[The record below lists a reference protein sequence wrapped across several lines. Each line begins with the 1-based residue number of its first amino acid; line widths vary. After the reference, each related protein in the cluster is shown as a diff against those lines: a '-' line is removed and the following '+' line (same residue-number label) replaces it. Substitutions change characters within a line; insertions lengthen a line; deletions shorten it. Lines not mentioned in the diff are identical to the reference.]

1 MSVSTEAVSFERL
14 TQLALDLP
22 DGERALLLDRIRDS
36 LLTPQ
41 EREVQDAWLK
51 VAAKRFDVIERSV
64 RRVRNNP
71 RLFPVIDAPFRRLVI
86 LEFPYS
92 LIYSIEAD
100 SVLIV
105 AVAHQS
111 REPEYWKT
119 RLD

>member
-1 MSVSTEAVSFERL
+1 MRVRFHPEA
-14 TQLALDLP
+14 LAENISA
-22 DGERALLLDRIRDS
+22 GRYYE
-36 LLTPQ
+36 Q
-41 EREVQDAWLK
+41 QDVGLGS
-51 VAAKRFDVIERSV
+51 RYFDVIERSV
-64 RRVRNNP
+64 RRGRNNP

>member
-51 VAAKRFDVIERSV
+51 VAAKRLEEVRSGKVEPIDSEVFFERS
-64 RRVRNNP
+64 RK
-71 RLFPVIDAPFRRLVI
+71 A
-86 LEFPYS
+86 
-92 LIYSIEAD
+92 IE
-100 SVLIV
+100 
-105 AVAHQS
+105 
-111 REPEYWKT
+111 E
-119 RLD
+119 

>member
-51 VAAKRFDVIERSV
+51 VADKRLEEVRSGKVEPIDSEVFFERS
-64 RRVRNNP
+64 RK
-71 RLFPVIDAPFRRLVI
+71 A
-86 LEFPYS
+86 
-92 LIYSIEAD
+92 IE
-100 SVLIV
+100 
-105 AVAHQS
+105 
-111 REPEYWKT
+111 E
-119 RLD
+119 